1 MSKIYEMLKHVI
13 IPRMF
18 YVRREFQSKPYKD
31 VEQSCVRQVLSLQ
44 RLNSIPLDSRIAVC
58 VGSRGINQI
67 SKIVKGVV
75 YALQSRGMKPI
86 VIPAMGSHGGATAEG
101 QKQILKELGV
111 TEQSVGCPVQATME
125 VVELAKLDNGLP
137 VYMDSIAAK
146 SDGIVV
152 INRIKPHTDFRGRY
166 ESGLVKMLAIG
177 LGNYIGAASCHSL
190 GFGMMKENILA
201 MAKVKLEQCPVL
213 FGVGIVE
220 DAYDKLSVVEVID
233 ADEILDREPEIL
245 ILAKRNMP
253 FIGFDPIDVLVV
265 DRMGKEISGEGMDT
279 NITGRYTTPY
289 ASGGPTVSKLV
300 VLSVTEKSHGNVSGI
315 GAADICTQ
323 RLYDAIDFEA
333 TYINALTATAC
344 PGVRVPMVLST
355 DEDAIHAGIVT
366 SNSLDLRSV
375 RLVRIKDTLHV
386 SELMISES
394 LLDEARKQDD
404 VAVIEGPFDL
414 IFNEIGAIKEM

>member
-1 MSKIYEMLKHVI
+1 MSKIKEILKNVT
-13 IPRMF
+13 IPRM
-18 YVRREFQSKPYKD
+18 YCVQREFQSKSCKN
-31 VEQSCVRQVLSLQ
+31 VEQSCVNQVLSLQ

-152 INRIKPHTDFRGRY
+152 INRIKPHTAFRGRY

-177 LGNYIGAASCHSL
+177 LGNHIGAASCHRL
-190 GFGMMKENILA
+190 GFGMMKENIVA
-201 MAKVKLEQCPVL
+201 MAKIKLEQCPVL
-213 FGVGIVE
+213 FGVGVIE
-220 DAYDKLSVVEVID
+220 DAYDQVSVVGVID
-233 ADEILDREPEIL
+233 AEKILDREPEML
-245 ILAKRNMP
+245 ALAKRNMP

-265 DRMGKEISGEGMDT
+265 DRMGKEISGDGMDT

-300 VLSVTEKSHGNVSGI
+300 VLSVTEKSHGNVIGI

-323 RLYDAIDFEA
+323 QLYDVIDFEA
-333 TYINALTATAC
+333 TYINGLTATVCAAA
-344 PGVRVPMVLST
+344 RIPMVFPT
-355 DEDAIHAGIVT
+355 DEDAIRAAIIT
-366 SNSLDLRSV
+366 SNSPDLRSV
-375 RLVRIKDTLHV
+375 RFVRIRDTLHLT
-386 SELMISES
+386 ELMISES
-394 LLDEARKQDD
+394 LLGEARKQED
-404 VAVIEGPFDL
+404 VVAIEGPFDL
-414 IFNEIGAIKEM
+414 TFNEVGAIKEM